1 MMNDIRMNNV
11 VQSTQDSTTRNKMQL
26 IQFAATV
33 QDNMRPKDDKFGG
46 NSCGGSNIDKLMSAV
61 SQAVGMQPPQP
72 AGPSLGY
79 VAPDDSTWEAED
91 AEKKRKRADERS
103 QKRKDKR
110 ARRKAAID
118 RVVKD
123 QGMTYANAKG
133 LVMSLEPDS
142 EDSENE
148 D

>member
-11 VQSTQDSTTRNKMQL
+11 VQSTQDSQTRSKMQL

-33 QDNMRPKDDKFGG
+33 QDNMRPKDDKDGG
-46 NSCGGSNIDKLMSAV
+46 NSSGASNIDKLMSAV
-61 SQAVGMQPPQP
+61 SQAVGPPQP

-79 VAPDDSTWEAED
+79 VAPEDSTWAAEE
-91 AEKKRKRADERS
+91 AEKKRKRAEERS
-103 QKRKDKR
+103 KKRKDKR
-110 ARRKAAID
+110 AKRKAAID
-118 RVVKD
+118 RLVKERD
-123 QGMTYANAKG
+123 MTPADAKG

-142 EDSENE
+142 EDSEDE

>member
-1 MMNDIRMNNV
+1 MNDIRMNNV
-11 VQSTQDSTTRNKMQL
+11 VQSTQDNTTRNKMQL

-33 QDNMRPKDDKFGG
+33 QDNMRPKDDKDGG
-46 NSCGGSNIDKLMSAV
+46 NSSGGSNIDKLMSAV
-61 SQAVGMQPPQP
+61 SQAVGPQPPQP

-79 VAPDDSTWEAED
+79 VAPEDSTWEAED

>member
-1 MMNDIRMNNV
+1 MNDIRMNNV
-11 VQSTQDSTTRNKMQL
+11 VQSTQDNTTRNKMQL

-46 NSCGGSNIDKLMSAV
+46 NSSGGSNIDKLMSAV
-61 SQAVGMQPPQP
+61 SQAVAPQPPQP

-79 VAPDDSTWEAED
+79 VAPHDSTWEAED

-123 QGMTYANAKG
+123 QGMTYADAKG

>member
-11 VQSTQDSTTRNKMQL
+11 VQSTQDSQTRSKMQL

-33 QDNMRPKDDKFGG
+33 QDNMRPKDDKDGG
-46 NSCGGSNIDKLMSAV
+46 NSSGASNIDKLMSAV
-61 SQAVGMQPPQP
+61 SQAVGPQPPQP

-79 VAPDDSTWEAED
+79 VAPDDSTWAAED
-91 AEKKRKRADERS
+91 AEKKRKRAEERS

-118 RVVKD
+118 RLVKER
-123 QGMTYANAKG
+123 GMTSADAKG

-142 EDSENE
+142 EDSEDE

>member
-1 MMNDIRMNNV
+1 MNDIRMNNV

-33 QDNMRPKDDKFGG
+33 QDNMRPKDDKDGG
-46 NSCGGSNIDKLMSAV
+46 NSSGGSNIDKLMSAV

-79 VAPDDSTWEAED
+79 VAPEDSTWEAED

-123 QGMTYANAKG
+123 QGMTYADAKG

>member
-1 MMNDIRMNNV
+1 MN
-11 VQSTQDSTTRNKMQL
+11 
-26 IQFAATV
+26 
-33 QDNMRPKDDKFGG
+33 RP
-46 NSCGGSNIDKLMSAV
+46 A
-61 SQAVGMQPPQP
+61 PQP

-79 VAPDDSTWEAED
+79 VAPEDSTWAAEE
-91 AEKKRKRADERS
+91 AEKKRKRAEERS

-118 RVVKD
+118 RLVKER
-123 QGMTYANAKG
+123 GMTSADAKG

-142 EDSENE
+142 EDSEDE

>member
-11 VQSTQDSTTRNKMQL
+11 VQSTQDNTTRNKMQL

-33 QDNMRPKDDKFGG
+33 QDNMRPKDDKDGG
-46 NSCGGSNIDKLMSAV
+46 NSSGGSNIDKLMSAV
-61 SQAVGMQPPQP
+61 SQAVGPQPPQP

-79 VAPDDSTWEAED
+79 VAPEDSTWEAED

>member
-11 VQSTQDSTTRNKMQL
+11 VQSTQDNTTRNKMQL

-46 NSCGGSNIDKLMSAV
+46 NSSGGSNIDKLMSAV
-61 SQAVGMQPPQP
+61 SEAVGPQPPQP

-79 VAPDDSTWEAED
+79 VAPEDSTWEAED

-123 QGMTYANAKG
+123 QGMTYADAKG